1 MRVLNLLEL
10 ALSSVSTPDA
20 EPHSANWRNPS
31 VATWSLPQK
40 EKLGTCEAPIKSLKW
55 VSQTENGKS
64 FGWVTFD
71 QIPSIINWK
80 RGRGICEKSPMFRL
94 SNWRSWYQ
102 LLRNYHRPVTDL
114 APISCY
120 VLLLYL
126 LLYSAYFRFTAK
138 SNIFHPFHPLF
149 TGKLYTRV
157 EQRAENWNF
166 IDIIFHSS
174 F

>member
-20 EPHSANWRNPS
+20 DPHSANWRKPS

-80 RGRGICEKSPMFRL
+80 RGRGICEKSPIFRY
-94 SNWRSWYQ
+94 SGFQSD
-102 LLRNYHRPVTDL
+102 RPWFHDSGINCCAT
-114 APISCY
+114 Y
-120 VLLLYL
+120 VLLLYRFFTL
-126 LLYSAYFRFTAK
+126 LTFVSLRKVTVLYVHISYLFHRYYISLKFLDSYTIFF
-138 SNIFHPFHPLF
+138 NI
-149 TGKLYTRV
+149 
-157 EQRAENWNF
+157 
-166 IDIIFHSS
+166 
-174 F
+174 